1 MQNIRMETKTNTFE
15 NFPEW
20 LLEKW
25 QGIADVLAETIGVT
39 AALITKTE
47 DDFMEVFISSH
58 SENNPY
64 PSYAKENMDGLYSET
79 VIKTQ
84 QKLLVTNALTDK
96 AWDNNPALKL
106 GMIAYLGFPLNFP
119 DHQPFGTLC
128 LLDNKER
135 LFTLQNE
142 KLVQQ
147 FKNVIE
153 LDLALLQSFE
163 HKTSLISANIV
174 HEIAE
179 RKKADEKLQES
190 ERMYRNLFEKANEGL
205 ILLTMDGKI
214 AEANQSFA
222 MMHGY
227 TVSEIKNMD
236 IKDLDVLNDRAFDGR
251 AEVMNRLYAGEV
263 VRFEVEHY
271 HKDGHVITMSDTV
284 SIINIGGEKFFLA
297 FHQDITGRK
306 LAEEQLAE
314 NKEKYRGLSEASF
327 ESIFL
332 SEKGICIE
340 QNHTAEKTFGYTSE
354 EAIGRYGTDWIV
366 PEYRDLVLKNMLS
379 VSEEPYEA
387 RALRKDGTTF
397 PCMLSGKMMHYK
409 GRDVRVT
416 SLTDITERKHAEASI
431 QHQLK
436 FTHALNEIAGVI
448 ISTEDIN
455 AIIEKTTTILGETL
469 GVDRCLIYDVNF
481 PEKKLTATSEWLN
494 PEFPDI
500 QPTKGVYSIEIFI
513 SGISE
518 MEKTR
523 NYMVSHSD
531 EINPVLFPDNSYKIL
546 HDTMEIKSAI
556 WYPFNFYAD
565 GYFLLVLNETHHKRE
580 FVKEEIDFL
589 NSFSKQV
596 GIALEKINLLE
607 GKNKAD
613 EIIKASEKRFRNV
626 LQDVK
631 NIAVQGYASDGTTQY
646 WNKASEI
653 LYGFTAQEAIGK
665 NLLDLIIPFEIKDH
679 VSEAIKWMIETGQS
693 IPSSELSLQRKDG
706 SRVSVYSHHT
716 MVKIPG
722 NQPEFF
728 CIDIDLTDRKLA
740 EERILELN
748 RDLELRVKQRTSELE
763 AVNKELETFS
773 YSVSHDLKAP
783 LRHISGFIGLFLEN
797 KPAGLSKEQLGFLDV
812 ISSSVSDME
821 KLIDSILTFSRLNS
835 IGLQKKLLNSS
846 EMVHQAIAFF
856 NPDIQ
861 HRKIIFQ
868 VEALPDIKGDEE
880 LLCQVWINLISN
892 AIKYTMKKPEA
903 IIEIGS
909 FSSDNEATF
918 FVKDNGA
925 GFNMKYADKLFG
937 VFKRLHRSSDFEGV
951 GIGLANV
958 NRIVKRHGGH
968 CHAEGEVDN
977 GATFYFTLPV

>member
-39 AALITKTE
+39 AAFITKTE
-47 DDFMEVFISSH
+47 DNVMEVFISSH

-64 PSYAKENMDGLYSET
+64 PPYIKENTDGLYSET

-96 AWDNNPALKL
+96 AWNKNPDIKNGL
-106 GMIAYLGFPLNFP
+106 IAYLGFPLNFP
-119 DHQPFGTLC
+119 DNQPFGTLC

-135 LFTLQNE
+135 SFTQQNE

-153 LDLALLQSFE
+153 LDLALLQSFDHNTRFE
-163 HKTSLISANIV
+163 SANIV

-179 RKKADEKLQES
+179 RKQADEKLQES

-284 SIINIGGEKFFLA
+284 SIINIGVEKFFLA

-340 QNHTAEKTFGYTSE
+340 QNHTAEKIFGYTSD

-366 PEYRDLVLKNMLS
+366 PEDRDMVLRKMLS
-379 VSEEPYEA
+379 GTEEPYEA

-416 SLTDITERKHAEASI
+416 SLTDITERKQAE
-431 QHQLK
+431 
-436 FTHALNEIAGVI
+436 
-448 ISTEDIN
+448 D
-455 AIIEKTTTILGETL
+455 
-469 GVDRCLIYDVNF
+469 
-481 PEKKLTATSEWLN
+481 
-494 PEFPDI
+494 
-500 QPTKGVYSIEIFI
+500 
-513 SGISE
+513 
-518 MEKTR
+518 
-523 NYMVSHSD
+523 
-531 EINPVLFPDNSYKIL
+531 
-546 HDTMEIKSAI
+546 
-556 WYPFNFYAD
+556 
-565 GYFLLVLNETHHKRE
+565 
-580 FVKEEIDFL
+580 
-589 NSFSKQV
+589 
-596 GIALEKINLLE
+596 
-607 GKNKAD
+607 
-613 EIIKASEKRFRNV
+613 
-626 LQDVK
+626 
-631 NIAVQGYASDGTTQY
+631 
-646 WNKASEI
+646 
-653 LYGFTAQEAIGK
+653 
-665 NLLDLIIPFEIKDH
+665 
-679 VSEAIKWMIETGQS
+679 
-693 IPSSELSLQRKDG
+693 
-706 SRVSVYSHHT
+706 
-716 MVKIPG
+716 
-722 NQPEFF
+722 
-728 CIDIDLTDRKLA
+728 
-740 EERILELN
+740 RILELN

-783 LRHISGFIGLFLEN
+783 LRHISGFIDLFREN
-797 KPAGLSKEQLGFLDV
+797 KSKDLNAEDLGYLDV
-812 ISSSVSDME
+812 ISSSASDMG
-821 KLIDSILTFSRLNS
+821 KLIDAILNFSRLNS
-835 IGLQKKLLNSS
+835 VELQKKPICSS
-846 EMVHQAIAFF
+846 EMAQQVINFF
-856 NPDIQ
+856 EPDIQ
-861 HRKIIFQ
+861 NRIVLFKVSSI
-868 VEALPDIKGDEE
+868 PDITGDEE
-880 LLCQVWINLISN
+880 LLRQVWINLISN
-892 AIKYTMKKPEA
+892 AIKYTMKKTEA

-909 FSSDNEATF
+909 FSNDKEVTF

-925 GFNMKYADKLFG
+925 GYNMKYADKLFG
-937 VFKRLHRSSDFEGV
+937 VFKRLHKTSDFEGV

-958 NRIVKRHGGH
+958 NRIVMRHGGH